1 MATVI
6 RNGTSS
12 PARGPESRRGKLSR
26 FGAGRPALVLANLLI
41 CCVGRRGSPTYC
53 NSQPP
58 TRATAPEND
67 TPRVIEVPAPLQQR
81 TSSVEASGIAWC
93 RSLGR
98 YLVVSD
104 DVGLKTHG
112 TRHAPWLF
120 ATDTAGKLDDEP
132 VPLLGIDSLNDPE
145 AITAGPEG
153 TFFITTSHSPDRKGR
168 TPPNRRI
175 LLHARP
181 EGRALRILG
190 RVDLTEARD
199 RDGRELLAS
208 GGLDEGGRIDIEALA
223 FRDDALYIGFKSPLT
238 PRGGAIIL
246 RLAAPVAAL
255 GAGRIPAG
263 TLIRFA
269 EVALEVVGPAGPVAQ
284 GLADMLFLPDGSM
297 VLLGNS
303 PKGLSADDGGAL
315 WWLAHPRS
323 ALPLRPTLLRRYSG
337 LTPEGVTVGADGS
350 SLVIVFDRKSLPP
363 MWTRRPLPRLH
374 P

>member
-1 MATVI
+1 MF
-6 RNGTSS
+6 RSGTST
-12 PARGPESRRGKLSR
+12 
-26 FGAGRPALVLANLLI
+26 VLAGLLI
-41 CCVGRRGSPTYC
+41 CCAGHRDGSLTRC
-53 NSQPP
+53 NAP

-67 TPRVIEVPAPLQQR
+67 TPRAIRVPPRLRQQ
-81 TSSVEASGIAWC
+81 TCSIEASGIAWC

-98 YLVVSD
+98 YLIVSD
-104 DVGLKTHG
+104 DTGLKIHG

-120 ATDTAGKLDDEP
+120 AMDTAGKLDDEP

-168 TPPNRRI
+168 TPSNRRI

-181 EGRALRILG
+181 EGRVLRVLG

-199 RDGRELLAS
+199 RDGRGLLAI

-303 PKGLSADDGGAL
+303 PKGLPADDGGAL

-323 ALPLRPTLLRRYSG
+323 ALPLRLTLLRRYSG

-363 MWTRRPLPRLH
+363 MWTRRPLPR
-374 P
+374 PQPK